1 MLIQE
6 DLHMPKK
13 KYPIELTDKE
23 HSILSKLIKNG
34 SASAKTILRANVI
47 LSSDGSIS
55 KPLTVS
61 KTAELFHTTPT
72 TVQNIRTIFATA
84 GLDAALYRKK
94 RNTPPVPAKVTGE
107 VEARIIALCCSAPPE
122 GYARWT
128 VRLLADRC
136 VELGFATS
144 LSPMTISRTLK
155 KTNLSLT

>member
-1 MLIQE
+1 MLVWR
-6 DLHMPKK
+6 DMHMPKK
-13 KYPIELTDKE
+13 KYTIELTDKE
-23 HSILSKLIKNG
+23 RKFLARLIKNG
-34 SASAKTILRANVI
+34 SATAKTILRANII
-47 LSSDGSIS
+47 LSSGGSVS
-55 KPLTVS
+55 KALTVS
-61 KTAELFHTTPT
+61 KTAEVFHTTPT
-72 TVQNIRTIFATA
+72 TVQNIRTVYAKA

-136 VELGFATS
+136 VELGFVMS